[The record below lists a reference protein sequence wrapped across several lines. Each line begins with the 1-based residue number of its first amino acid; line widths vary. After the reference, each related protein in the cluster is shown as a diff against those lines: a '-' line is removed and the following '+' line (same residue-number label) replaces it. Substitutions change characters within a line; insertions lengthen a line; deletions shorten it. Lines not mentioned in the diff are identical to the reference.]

1 MKCFVTGATGH
12 VGSFLVRRLLKD
24 GHQVAILRRP
34 SSNLHRIADTA
45 AEMEQIEGDLND
57 LSRCAEQ
64 VIAFKP
70 EIVFHSAWQGTT
82 AEVRN
87 LPDQI
92 THNVAS
98 TLKLLEI
105 IQRAGC
111 KVFVG
116 IGSQAEYGLVNGIV
130 REDRPARPVS
140 TYGLAKYCLSLLT
153 AEYCRRRDIRA
164 LWLRVFS
171 VYGPGD
177 DPGHMLPSLISKL
190 LDGGSPALTAGD
202 QLWDYLYIDDAVDA
216 VCAAAFTSSLS
227 GVFNVASGKAVLL
240 RTIVERV
247 RDIINPAI
255 HLRFG
260 ELPYRDDQVMHLEGD
275 INQLT
280 SATSWRP
287 RTSLETGMKRTIDW
301 ERDNRTLV
309 DEDT

>member
-12 VGSFLVRRLLKD
+12 LGSFLVRRLLKG

-34 SSNLHRIADTA
+34 ASNLNRIADIDS
-45 AEMEQIEGDLND
+45 EMENIEGDLND
-57 LSRCAEQ
+57 LSRCADQ

-70 EIVFHSAWQGTT
+70 EIAFHLAWQGTT
-82 AEVRN
+82 AEVRDS
-87 LPDQI
+87 PDQI

-116 IGSQAEYGLVNGIV
+116 IGSQAEYGLVSGIV
-130 REDRPARPVS
+130 CEDHPARPVT

-153 AEYCRRRDIRA
+153 AEYCRRTDIRA
-164 LWLRVFS
+164 VWLRVFS

-177 DPGHMLPSLISKL
+177 DPGHMLPSLISNL
-190 LDGGSPALTAGD
+190 FDGDSPALTAGD

-216 VCAAAFTSSLS
+216 ICAAAFTPSLS
-227 GVFNVASGKAVLL
+227 GVVNVASGKALLL
-240 RTIVERV
+240 RTIIERV
-247 RDIINPAI
+247 RDIIDPSI

-260 ELPYRDDQVMHLEGD
+260 ELPYRADQVMHLEGD
-275 INQLT
+275 IDRLT

-287 RTSLETGMKRTIDW
+287 RTSLKTGMQRTIDW
-301 ERDNRTLV
+301 QRNNRLAKS
-309 DEDT
+309 